1 MIRSRI
7 KQGKCTAKS
16 KGLITPNGNTAL
28 SLCLSDIDSHRRTTV
43 AFKCIVAMVKPDLTD
58 KVVESAKGAGAR
70 GATIIDASGTGAR
83 EAKTFFGLSLDI
95 RTEVVLFLVREDGVA
110 PVMSAIHQAG
120 RFNEP
125 GTGIAFVLGVESAIG
140 VESQMANEL

>member
-1 MIRSRI
+1 M
-7 KQGKCTAKS
+7 
-16 KGLITPNGNTAL
+16 
-28 SLCLSDIDSHRRTTV
+28 

-58 KVVESAKGAGAR
+58 KVVDSAKGAGAT

-95 RTEVVLFLVREDGVA
+95 RTEVVLFLVSEDGVA
-110 PVMSAIHQAG
+110 PVLSAIHEAG
-120 RFNEP
+120 QFHEP

-140 VESQMANEL
+140 VESQMTNRR

>member
-1 MIRSRI
+1 M
-7 KQGKCTAKS
+7 
-16 KGLITPNGNTAL
+16 
-28 SLCLSDIDSHRRTTV
+28 

-58 KVVESAKGAGAR
+58 KVVDSAKGAGAR

-110 PVMSAIHQAG
+110 PVLSAIH
-120 RFNEP
+120 
-125 GTGIAFVLGVESAIG
+125 
-140 VESQMANEL
+140 